1 MLKIRPSRRDHVL
14 PGDKW
19 VMPMLR
25 GKIVQM
31 IPPPTTLGGRAGN
44 AAHRLSAFLQSLL
57 LISGDFKT
65 LQKVLSSLLS
75 ITTDLGVESLLTK
88 LEPIALSAVLP
99 YFGPAPT
106 EADFVAED
114 RFAPFL
120 SLLCFHTARCILR
133 LARAVHSEPSFYGT
147 LNQIVSVMK
156 FRSLSKPSCRLIA
169 PKHNWVFL

>member
-1 MLKIRPSRRDHVL
+1 MSV
-14 PGDKW
+14 
-19 VMPMLR
+19 LR

-57 LISGDFKT
+57 LISGDFAT

-88 LEPIALSAVLP
+88 LEPVALSAVLP

-106 EADFVAED
+106 EAAPVAED
-114 RFAPFL
+114 RFVPCVFVVL
-120 SLLCFHTARCILR
+120 SH
-133 LARAVHSEPSFYGT
+133 ARAGAFSG
-147 LNQIVSVMK
+147 
-156 FRSLSKPSCRLIA
+156 
-169 PKHNWVFL
+169 